1 MKLFR
6 HCFTT
11 IGLLGTTLMGASL
24 IGSSPA
30 QAIPE
35 TQVIAKLQN
44 IPVYVITDD
53 KGTIVEARISSQGKN
68 PSPQVSTGVFF
79 TEQDARTF
87 VEKNLKL
94 QQPELGK
101 VVKVTPVSLG
111 EIYRRQQA
119 NKNKPQELNY
129 VYVPTAQ
136 QSASALAIL
145 NRGGQK
151 LTQINGLPVFV
162 ATVKS
167 KSGKEDEYL
176 TFQRDNREI
185 VPIFFSEVALRAS
198 IKKVYPNLVSRINV
212 RVIELND
219 LLGYMTSKNDA
230 VISAFEFNSNMEG
243 K

>member
-1 MKLFR
+1 MKFFHHYLSS
-6 HCFTT
+6 
-11 IGLLGTTLMGASL
+11 IGLCGSTLIGASL
-24 IGSSPA
+24 IGSLPA

-35 TQVIAKLQN
+35 AQVIAKLQN

-53 KGTIVEARISSQGKN
+53 KGTIVEARISDKGTN

-79 TEQDARTF
+79 TEKDASTF
-87 VEKNLKL
+87 VEKNLKP

-136 QSASALAIL
+136 QSTSALAIL
-145 NRGGQK
+145 NRNGQK

-162 ATVKS
+162 ATIKS
-167 KSGKEDEYL
+167 KSGQDEYL
-176 TFQRDNREI
+176 TFQRENREI
-185 VPIFFSEVALRAS
+185 VPIFFSELALRAS
-198 IKKVYPNLVSRINV
+198 VKKVYPNLTNKVNV
-212 RVIELND
+212 QVVELNE
-219 LLGYMTSKNDA
+219 LLGYMTNKDDA
-230 VISAFEFNSNMEG
+230 VISAFEFNSNMDP

>member
-1 MKLFR
+1 MKLFH
-6 HCFTT
+6 HCLSS
-11 IGLLGTTLMGASL
+11 IGLFGTTLIGASL

-35 TQVIAKLQN
+35 AQVIAKLQN

-53 KGTIVEARISSQGKN
+53 KGTIVEARISSKGKN

-79 TEQDARTF
+79 TEKDARTF

-94 QQPELGK
+94 QQPDLGK

-136 QSASALAIL
+136 QSSSALAIL
-145 NRGGQK
+145 NRSGQK
-151 LTQINGLPVFV
+151 LTQINGSPVFI
-162 ATVKS
+162 ATIKS
-167 KSGKEDEYL
+167 KAGKDEYL
-176 TFQRDNREI
+176 TFQRENREI
-185 VPIFFSEVALRAS
+185 VPIFFSELTLRAS
-198 IKKVYPNLVSRINV
+198 IKKVYPNLGSKVNIQV
-212 RVIELND
+212 VEIND
-219 LLGYMTSKNDA
+219 LLGYMTDKNDA
-230 VISAFEFNSNMEG
+230 VISAFEFNSNMDG

>member
-1 MKLFR
+1 MKLFC
-6 HCFTT
+6 HCLST
-11 IGLLGTTLMGASL
+11 IALFGTTLLGASL

-35 TQVIAKLQN
+35 AQVIAKLQN
-44 IPVYVITDD
+44 IPVYVITDE
-53 KGTIVEARISSQGKN
+53 KGTIVEARISDRGKN

-79 TEQDARTF
+79 TEKDARTF
-87 VEKNLKL
+87 VEKNLKP

-145 NRGGQK
+145 NRKGQK
-151 LTQINGLPVFV
+151 LTQINGSPVFV

-167 KSGKEDEYL
+167 KSGQDEYL
-176 TFQRDNREI
+176 TFKRDNREI
-185 VPIFFSEVALRAS
+185 VPIFFSEPALRAS
-198 IKKVYPNLVSRINV
+198 VRKVYPNLSGKVNV
-212 RVIELND
+212 QVVEIND
-219 LLGYMTSKNDA
+219 LLGYMTSKNDS
-230 VISAFEFNSNMEG
+230 VISAFEFNSNMDAN
-243 K
+243 

>member
-6 HCFTT
+6 HCLSS
-11 IGLLGTTLMGASL
+11 ISLCGTTVLGASL
-24 IGSSPA
+24 IASSPA

-35 TQVIAKLQN
+35 AEVIAKLQN

-53 KGTIVEARISSQGKN
+53 KGTIVEARMGNQEKN

-79 TEQDARTF
+79 VEKDARTF
-87 VEKNLKL
+87 LEKNLKP
-94 QQPELGK
+94 QQPDLGK

-136 QSASALAIL
+136 QATSALAIL
-145 NRGGQK
+145 NGRGQK
-151 LTQINGLPVFV
+151 LTQINGLPIFI
-162 ATVKS
+162 ATIKS
-167 KSGKEDEYL
+167 KSGQEEYL

-185 VPIFFSEVALRAS
+185 VPIFFSEAVLRAS
-198 IKKVYPNLVSRINV
+198 IKRVYPNLVSKV
-212 RVIELND
+212 TVQVVDLND
-219 LLGYMTSKNDA
+219 WLEYMTSKNDA
-230 VISAFEFNSNMEG
+230 VISAFEFNSTMDV

>member
-1 MKLFR
+1 MKLFS
-6 HCFTT
+6 HCLSIVGMFGTT
-11 IGLLGTTLMGASL
+11 LLGTSL

-35 TQVIAKLQN
+35 AEVIAKLQN
-44 IPVYVITDD
+44 IPVYVITDKNGTMVEGKI
-53 KGTIVEARISSQGKN
+53 KGEGKN
-68 PSPQVSTGVFF
+68 PSKQISTGVFF
-79 TEQDARTF
+79 SEKDARTF
-87 VEKNLKL
+87 VERNLKP
-94 QQPELGK
+94 QDPALGK

-119 NKNKPQELNY
+119 NKNRPEELNY

-145 NRGGQK
+145 NRNGQK
-151 LTQINGLPVFV
+151 LTQINGSPVFI
-162 ATVKS
+162 ATIKS
-167 KSGKEDEYL
+167 KAGKDEYL
-176 TFQRDNREI
+176 TFKRENREI

-198 IKKVYPNLVSRINV
+198 VKKVYPNLMSKINV
-212 RVIELND
+212 QVVEIND
-219 LLGYMTSKNDA
+219 VLGYMTSKNDA

>member
-1 MKLFR
+1 MKLFH
-6 HCFTT
+6 HCLSTVGFFGTS
-11 IGLLGTTLMGASL
+11 LLGASL

-35 TQVIAKLQN
+35 AEVIAKLQN
-44 IPVYVITDD
+44 VPVYVITND
-53 KGTIVEARISSQGKN
+53 KGTIVEARMSSQGKN
-68 PSPQVSTGVFF
+68 PSTQVSTGVFF
-79 TEQDARTF
+79 TEKDALTF
-87 VEKNLKL
+87 VEKNLKR
-94 QQPELGK
+94 QPELSK

-145 NRGGQK
+145 NRKGKK

-162 ATVKS
+162 AVIKS
-167 KSGKEDEYL
+167 KSGQDEYL
-176 TFQRDNREI
+176 TFKRDNREI
-185 VPIFFSEVALRAS
+185 VPIFFSEIALRAS
-198 IKKVYPNLVSRINV
+198 IKKVYPNLVSKVDIQV
-212 RVIELND
+212 VEIND
-219 LLGYMTSKNDA
+219 LLGYMTSKNDS
-230 VISAFEFNSNMEG
+230 VISAFEFNSNMDA

>member
-6 HCFTT
+6 HCLST
-11 IGLLGTTLMGASL
+11 ISLFGTTLLGASL

-35 TQVIAKLQN
+35 AQVIAKLQN
-44 IPVYVITDD
+44 IPVYVITDE
-53 KGTIVEARISSQGKN
+53 KGTIVEARITSQGKN

-79 TEQDARTF
+79 TEKDARTF
-87 VEKNLKL
+87 VEKNLKP
-94 QQPELGK
+94 QQPELSK

-136 QSASALAIL
+136 QSQSALAIL
-145 NRGGQK
+145 NRNGKK
-151 LTQINGLPVFV
+151 LTQINGSPVFV
-162 ATVKS
+162 ATIKS
-167 KSGKEDEYL
+167 KSGQDEYL
-176 TFQRDNREI
+176 TFKRDNREI
-185 VPIFFSEVALRAS
+185 VPIFFNEAALRAS
-198 IKKVYPNLVSRINV
+198 VRKVYPNLVSKVNV
-212 RVIELND
+212 QVVEIND
-219 LLGYMTSKNDA
+219 LLGYMTSKNDS
-230 VISAFEFNSNMEG
+230 VISAFEFNSNMDA

>member
-1 MKLFR
+1 MKLFG
-6 HCFTT
+6 HCLST
-11 IGLLGTTLMGASL
+11 IGVFGTTLLGASL

-35 TQVIAKLQN
+35 AQVIAKLQN
-44 IPVYVITDD
+44 IPVYVITDE

-68 PSPQVSTGVFF
+68 PSSQVSTGVFF
-79 TEQDARTF
+79 TEKDARTF
-87 VEKNLKL
+87 VEKNLKP
-94 QQPELGK
+94 QQPDLGK

-145 NRGGQK
+145 NRRGQK

-167 KSGKEDEYL
+167 KAGQDEYL
-176 TFQRDNREI
+176 TFKRDNREI
-185 VPIFFSEVALRAS
+185 VPIFFSEIALRAS
-198 IKKVYPNLVSRINV
+198 VKKVYPNLVSKINV
-212 RVIELND
+212 QVVEIND
-219 LLGYMTSKNDA
+219 LLGYMTSKNDS
-230 VISAFEFNSNMEG
+230 VISAFEFNSNMDA

>member
-1 MKLFR
+1 MKLFH
-6 HCFTT
+6 HCLSS
-11 IGLLGTTLMGASL
+11 IGLFGTTLIGASL

-35 TQVIAKLQN
+35 SEVIAKLQN

-53 KGTIVEARISSQGKN
+53 KGTIVEARISSKGKN

-79 TEQDARTF
+79 SEKDARTF

-94 QQPELGK
+94 QQPALAK

-119 NKNKPQELNY
+119 NKSKPEELNY

-136 QSASALAIL
+136 QSTSALAIL
-145 NRGGQK
+145 NRSGQK
-151 LTQINGLPVFV
+151 LTQINGSPVFI
-162 ATVKS
+162 ATIKS
-167 KSGKEDEYL
+167 KAGKDEYL

-185 VPIFFSEVALRAS
+185 TLRAS
-198 IKKVYPNLVSRINV
+198 IKKVYPNLTSKINIQV
-212 RVIELND
+212 VEMND
-219 LLGYMTSKNDA
+219 LLGYMTNKNDA
-230 VISAFEFNSNMEG
+230 VISAFEFNSNMDG

>member
-6 HCFTT
+6 HCLST
-11 IGLLGTTLMGASL
+11 IGLFGTSLLGASL

-35 TQVIAKLQN
+35 AEVIAKLQN
-44 IPVYVITDD
+44 VPVYVITND
-53 KGTIVEARISSQGKN
+53 KGTIVEARMSSQGKN
-68 PSPQVSTGVFF
+68 PSTQVSTGVFF
-79 TEQDARTF
+79 TEKDARTF
-87 VEKNLKL
+87 VEKNLKR
-94 QQPELGK
+94 QPELSK

-145 NRGGQK
+145 NRKGKK

-162 ATVKS
+162 AIIKS
-167 KSGKEDEYL
+167 KSGQDEYL
-176 TFQRDNREI
+176 TFKRDNREI
-185 VPIFFSEVALRAS
+185 VPIFFSEIALRAS
-198 IKKVYPNLVSRINV
+198 IKKVYPNLVSKVDIQV
-212 RVIELND
+212 VEIND
-219 LLGYMTSKNDA
+219 LLGYMTSKNDS
-230 VISAFEFNSNMEG
+230 VISAFEFNSNMDA

>member
-1 MKLFR
+1 MKFFH
-6 HCFTT
+6 HCLST
-11 IGLLGTTLMGASL
+11 IGLFGTTLLGVSL

-30 QAIPE
+30 HAIPE
-35 TQVIAKLQN
+35 AQVIAKLQN

-53 KGTIVEARISSQGKN
+53 KGTIVEARTNSQGKN

-101 VVKVTPVSLG
+101 VVKVTPISLG

-136 QSASALAIL
+136 QSSSALAIL
-145 NRGGQK
+145 NRSGQK
-151 LTQINGLPVFV
+151 LTQINGSPVFI

-167 KSGKEDEYL
+167 KSEKDEYL

-185 VPIFFSEVALRAS
+185 VPVFFSEAALRAS
-198 IKKVYPNLVSRINV
+198 INKVYPNLTSKTNIQVV
-212 RVIELND
+212 DLND

-230 VISAFEFNSNMEG
+230 VISAFEFNSNMES

>member
-1 MKLFR
+1 MKFFH
-6 HCFTT
+6 HCLST
-11 IGLLGTTLMGASL
+11 LSLCGTTLLGASL

-35 TQVIAKLQN
+35 AQVIAKLQN

-53 KGTIVEARISSQGKN
+53 KGTIVEARISDRGKN

-79 TEQDARTF
+79 TEKDASTF
-87 VEKNLKL
+87 VEKNLKP

-136 QSASALAIL
+136 QSTSALAIL
-145 NRGGQK
+145 NRNGQK

-162 ATVKS
+162 ATIKS
-167 KSGKEDEYL
+167 KSGQDEYL
-176 TFQRDNREI
+176 TFQRDSREI
-185 VPIFFSEVALRAS
+185 VPIFLSEAALRAS
-198 IKKVYPNLVSRINV
+198 VKKVYPNLGSKVNIQV
-212 RVIELND
+212 VELND
-219 LLGYMTSKNDA
+219 LLGYMTDKNDA
-230 VISAFEFNSNMEG
+230 VISAFEFNSSMDA

>member
-6 HCFTT
+6 HCFAT
-11 IGLLGTTLMGASL
+11 IGLLGTTLLGASL

-53 KGTIVEARISSQGKN
+53 KGTIVEARKTPSSQV
-68 PSPQVSTGVFF
+68 VSTGVFF

-87 VEKNLKL
+87 VEKNLKP
-94 QQPELGK
+94 QKPELGK

-145 NRGGQK
+145 NRSGQK

-230 VISAFEFNSNMEG
+230 VISAFEFNSNMEA

>member
-1 MKLFR
+1 MKLFH
-6 HCFTT
+6 HCLAT
-11 IGLLGTTLMGASL
+11 IGLFGTTVIGASL

-35 TQVIAKLQN
+35 AQVIAKLQN

-136 QSASALAIL
+136 QSSSALAIL
-145 NRGGQK
+145 NRSGQK
-151 LTQINGLPVFV
+151 LTQINGSPVFI

-167 KSGKEDEYL
+167 KSGKDEYL

-198 IKKVYPNLVSRINV
+198 IKKVYPNLTSKINIQV
-212 RVIELND
+212 VELND

-230 VISAFEFNSNMEG
+230 VISAFEFNSNMEN